1 MSGQVLVR
9 DQMAPP
15 AETINSTS
23 TAMAAKQRM
32 QADMRVKSLIVIEGD
47 RPVGMLRYNDVN
59 QEGALQSS
67 IEELMV
73 RDVPTVRAEQ
83 PLEEL
88 TGLMTQYDVD
98 RLPVVDDS
106 GALVGELPRAA
117 LTLGETHST
126 ESMITEPR
134 LSDTQS
140 LHTTPAF
147 DIRKDMTV
155 VGTGGSKIGKV
166 KEVLSDQLSGSLT
179 HVVVHTGLLFG
190 KDKSVPADLIDNVEG
205 DEVCLKVDKAEID
218 MLPDLNAEA

>member
-15 AETINSTS
+15 SETISSGS

-32 QADMRVKSLIVIEGD
+32 QADMRVKSLIVVEGD
-47 RPVGMLRYNDVN
+47 QPVGMLRYNDVN

-88 TGLMTQYDVD
+88 TGIMTQYDID
-98 RLPVVDDS
+98 RLAVVDDS
-106 GALVGELPRAA
+106 GALVGELQRAA
-117 LTLGETHST
+117 LTLGETHGS
-126 ESMITEPR
+126 ESMMTEPR

-140 LHTTPAF
+140 LQATPNF
-147 DIRKDMTV
+147 DIRKDMAV

-179 HVVVHTGLLFG
+179 HVVVHTGLIFG
-190 KDKSVPADLIDNVEG
+190 KDKSIPADLIDRVEG
-205 DEVCLKVDKAEID
+205 DEVALKVDKSEVD
-218 MLPDLNAEA
+218 MLPDLNASA

>member
-15 AETINSTS
+15 SETISSGS

-32 QADMRVKSLIVIEGD
+32 QADMRVKSLIVVEGD
-47 RPVGMLRYNDVN
+47 QPVGMLRYNDVN
-59 QEGALQSS
+59 QQGALQSS
-67 IEELMV
+67 IEDLMV

-88 TGLMTQYDVD
+88 TGIMTQYDVD

-106 GALVGELPRAA
+106 GALVGELPRAS
-117 LTLGETHST
+117 LTLGETHGT
-126 ESMITEPR
+126 ESIITEPR

-140 LHTTPAF
+140 LQTTPNF

-155 VGTGGSKIGKV
+155 VGSQGSKIGKV

-179 HVVVHTGLLFG
+179 HVVVHTGLIFG
-190 KDKSVPADLIDNVEG
+190 KDKSIPADLIDNVEG
-205 DEVCLKVDKAEID
+205 DEVCLKINKSEVD